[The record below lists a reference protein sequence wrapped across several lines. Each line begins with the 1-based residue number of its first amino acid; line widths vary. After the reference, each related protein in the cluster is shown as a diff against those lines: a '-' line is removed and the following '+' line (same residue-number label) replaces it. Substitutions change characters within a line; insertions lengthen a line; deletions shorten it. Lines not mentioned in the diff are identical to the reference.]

1 MVSGSQGK
9 SEARWSTRTP
19 PSAPARAASARQSV
33 YGVLLNEATAT
44 VSPERTM
51 PSASSAVASRS
62 RCRSRHHTGAAS
74 PGTGRLSRRI
84 GRRIASSAML
94 ETALHSHL
102 AARGAVHVAERGVV
116 LPRRFGDDPAAEY
129 AALREGAVLVDLGF
143 RALVRATGTDRVTFL
158 HGMLTNDIAS
168 LAPGSGCPAL
178 LLTIQGGVTAGLRV
192 AALGDALLL
201 DGDVRARAALVE
213 ALEKLI
219 IADDVELREP
229 GEPLALIGVEGP
241 GAARLLPGAAGLA
254 PYAHAVVTLAGV
266 PVRAQRAS
274 EVRRPG
280 FVLHAPGARAAAVW
294 DALLA
299 LGARPCG
306 MEALESRRVEVG
318 VPRVG
323 VDMDGATLAL
333 EVPVEDAISATKGCY
348 LGQEVVARGTARGHV
363 NRRLVGLRLE
373 GAEPSPG
380 APLVHDAKEV
390 GRLTSV
396 VRSFGG
402 GGLAALGFVRR
413 EHWEPRTEL
422 RGRHGQPVR
431 APRAPAFPLA

>member
-1 MVSGSQGK
+1 
-9 SEARWSTRTP
+9 
-19 PSAPARAASARQSV
+19 
-33 YGVLLNEATAT
+33 
-44 VSPERTM
+44 
-51 PSASSAVASRS
+51 
-62 RCRSRHHTGAAS
+62 
-74 PGTGRLSRRI
+74 
-84 GRRIASSAML
+84 ML

-102 AARGAVHVAERGVV
+102 AGRGAVHCEERGVV
-116 LPRRFGDDPAAEY
+116 LPRRFGADPAAEY
-129 AALREGAVLVDLGF
+129 AALREGAALVDLGF
-143 RALVRATGTDRVTFL
+143 RTVVRATGADRVTFL
-158 HGMLTNDIAS
+158 HGMLSNDVAS
-168 LAPGSGCPAL
+168 LGPGAGCPAL
-178 LLTIQGGVTAGLRV
+178 LLTIQGRVTADLRV

-201 DGDVRARAALVE
+201 DVDVRARAALVE

-241 GAARLLPGAAGLA
+241 GAHAAL
-254 PYAHAVVTLAGV
+254 TLAGV

-274 EVRRPG
+274 ELRGPG
-280 FVLHAPGARAAAVW
+280 FVLHVPAAGAAAVW
-294 DALLA
+294 DALA
-299 LGARPCG
+299 AAGARPCG

-318 VPRVG
+318 VPRIG

-373 GAEPSPG
+373 GPEPPPG
-380 APLVHDAKEV
+380 APLVRDGKEA

-396 VRSFGG
+396 ARAFGA

-413 EHWEPRTEL
+413 ECWEPGTEL
-422 RGRHGQPVR
+422 RVRHGHAVTLAR
-431 APRAPAFPLA
+431 VADLPLA